1 MSIMDVLSFAQRCR
15 EPHKLLKGG
24 DISRTRTAIYTI
36 ILGYRKHGQKGLS
49 MSINNKFVTA
59 QAEQTQ
65 TTTPAQVQTNTAEQT
80 QDKTQENKTSTTIRL
95 TIEAPEWDFIL
106 GIVKKLLDA
115 YPELEYSL
123 GKISG
128 NEAFFEI
135 DVFDDDDLK
144 AYTTELNQWFKE
156 TGIKGTVDT
165 RIITFYE

>member
-1 MSIMDVLSFAQRCR
+1 MQRATQTFKGRRHLTGAEISIHSL
-15 EPHKLLKGG
+15 G
-24 DISRTRTAIYTI
+24 DTD
-36 ILGYRKHGQKGLS
+36 LNEQKGLS
-49 MSINNKFVTA
+49 MNIKDEFMTV
-59 QAEQTQ
+59 QAEQPQ
-65 TTTPAQVQTNTAEQT
+65 ATTAKQA
-80 QDKTQENKTSTTIRL
+80 QDKAQENKTSTTIRL